1 MFTNTHR
8 TSNDPLNWYWFD
20 KGFSIE
26 EIQRIEEY
34 AQQLPR
40 LKGTIGDSES
50 AAEERKSV
58 IRWIYRNP
66 EADWLY
72 AKMISM
78 VDIAN
83 ENLWQF
89 DMFSANE
96 AIQYTEYYDNGGH
109 YDWHIDMSAGYP
121 LNQRKISMT
130 VQLSDESEYDG
141 GNFEIMRGR
150 EVEQLPKGKGNV
162 VIFPSYLLHRITPV
176 TRGVR
181 KSLVLWL
188 GGASF
193 K

>member
-1 MFTNTHR
+1 
-8 TSNDPLNWYWFD
+8 
-20 KGFSIE
+20 
-26 EIQRIEEY
+26 
-34 AQQLPR
+34 
-40 LKGTIGDSES
+40 
-50 AAEERKSV
+50 
-58 IRWIYRNP
+58 
-66 EADWLY
+66 
-72 AKMISM
+72 
-78 VDIAN
+78 
-83 ENLWQF
+83 
-89 DMFSANE
+89 MFSANE